1 MTFTPELINDTE
13 VFRLMEARN
22 AQSHA
27 LIEAAQNL
35 LAQATEID
43 LSNIATEI
51 LHKYPTAHS
60 MVLLNDQ
67 RTDFKGVIFCG
78 HLDDED
84 GHKVADSFNAKDFV
98 EALLLEYQ
106 IPDRKSIV
114 NRRINLRE
122 YAARKPAWFAE
133 TANI

>member
-1 MTFTPELINDTE
+1 MTFTPELRNDAE

-27 LIEAAQNL
+27 LIEAAQNML
-35 LAQATEID
+35 RQATEID

-51 LHKYPTAHS
+51 IHKYPEARS
-60 MVLLNDQ
+60 MVLLEDQ

-78 HLDDED
+78 HLDDEN
-84 GHKVADSFNAKDFV
+84 GNKVANSFEAKEFV

-106 IPDRKSIV
+106 IPNRKAITEQ
-114 NRRINLRE
+114 RLDLRE
-122 YAARKPAWFAE
+122 YATKKPSWFAH
-133 TANI
+133 TVTI